1 MFCRNCGTNVTNMKY
16 CPKCGTK
23 VEASD
28 EPYQEDMN
36 MQTSLPKAEKLSG
49 FDKFMYKSF
58 YANGKL
64 SYESAGKSYVIGILI
79 IQLIQVLFTLIV
91 GDMPTWSTAVLLIFI
106 LLDWYSLSK
115 RGVKGVWKVWGLF
128 VTPIY
133 LLIRAKKTDKKYLL
147 PILSLLCVVAAIGIL
162 VLQALL
168 PNVNNLSNDDTSYI
182 MSEYVKKQEKISEI
196 DITNYLP
203 TDTMTLNY
211 TWIASETDSIP
222 YYYNLFPQENHIVN
236 FKGESEGDVILNYSS
251 DGEKYITTG
260 SFYYDEKKDCLIK
273 TSQSA
278 FGNYTTI
285 DYLPSLENKLEQAE
299 DVTVKLDDYL
309 YTVYTKAGTYTDC
322 VAVIERDSSTDT
334 TYTSISYYA
343 KGIGEILVINNYP
356 DTSTMSVYTMLVS
369 TNVIKDESSTPI
381 IAEPTDVN
389 FFDGQR
395 FECFETESG
404 EDIILTIR
412 LFYSD
417 DSDIPSSYKG
427 ELSNGVEFWF
437 EPYENSSESVTYKV
451 DCADGT
457 NAYLEYSSSLSEIT
471 FTADKGTEY
480 GNMFAYSGTYIGLP
494 DVVEE

>member
-182 MSEYVKKQEKISEI
+182 MSEYVKKQE
-196 DITNYLP
+196 
-203 TDTMTLNY
+203 
-211 TWIASETDSIP
+211 
-222 YYYNLFPQENHIVN
+222 
-236 FKGESEGDVILNYSS
+236 
-251 DGEKYITTG
+251 
-260 SFYYDEKKDCLIK
+260 
-273 TSQSA
+273 
-278 FGNYTTI
+278 
-285 DYLPSLENKLEQAE
+285 
-299 DVTVKLDDYL
+299 
-309 YTVYTKAGTYTDC
+309 
-322 VAVIERDSSTDT
+322 
-334 TYTSISYYA
+334 
-343 KGIGEILVINNYP
+343 
-356 DTSTMSVYTMLVS
+356 
-369 TNVIKDESSTPI
+369 
-381 IAEPTDVN
+381 
-389 FFDGQR
+389 
-395 FECFETESG
+395 
-404 EDIILTIR
+404 
-412 LFYSD
+412 
-417 DSDIPSSYKG
+417 
-427 ELSNGVEFWF
+427 
-437 EPYENSSESVTYKV
+437 
-451 DCADGT
+451 
-457 NAYLEYSSSLSEIT
+457 
-471 FTADKGTEY
+471 
-480 GNMFAYSGTYIGLP
+480 
-494 DVVEE
+494 